1 MKFSRYFALAKA
13 ETTQFLRNKTLL
25 SMGLIFPIGV
35 GLISQQLAQGGEDRL
50 IAATSM
56 EVFFLITLMFVQFYS
71 VLSMATT
78 RRDERVLKRLRTGE
92 ALDGEIML
100 AISTPGALLSIILTV
115 LMIAV
120 LAVQAGE
127 MPNSTVLLFIGL
139 VLGLVVST
147 ALAFLTSRMTS
158 NAEAAQ
164 MTSLPVMVLAMLS
177 QSPLLLLLPDRA
189 REILEFTPFALVG
202 QVTFIDW
209 AGAPLAKL
217 TNGGEIVQGFAV
229 YGAAGTQIAVLAV
242 WAVALSW
249 LSVRCMKWETNR

>member
-1 MKFSRYFALAKA
+1 MKLSSYFALAKA

-120 LAVQAGE
+120 LAIQAGE

-177 QSPLLLLLPDRA
+177 QSPLLLLLPDCA
-189 REILEFTPFALVG
+189 RETVEFTPFALVG

-217 TNGGEIVQGFAV
+217 TSGGEIIQGFAV
-229 YGAAGTQIAVLAV
+229 YGAA
-242 WAVALSW
+242 
-249 LSVRCMKWETNR
+249 